1 MLKNFIACA
10 PIVEFFSL
18 CFSSVL
24 HVPSLYLT
32 FLMRWRRFFC
42 FSRTR
47 MWMRMRT
54 SSLKHVSAHSPS
66 SMVSLAHTHIFGRCS
81 HNNTL
86 LSHFSSFCVYLH
98 FCVLEQFS
106 FCLRMHTL
114 HNLRWRRTFSR
125 FSSLWQRIF
134 WAFGF
139 SAHSTFH
146 IYSFEGFVGLSTN
159 F

>member
-47 MWMRMRT
+47 MRMRMRT

-86 LSHFSSFCVYLH
+86 LSHFSSFFVSLTTYILSFWLFGTFYLSYLQFRRSCWLIYKFLGFAIPLIFFLLSYSSRYFH
-98 FCVLEQFS
+98 F
-106 FCLRMHTL
+106 
-114 HNLRWRRTFSR
+114 
-125 FSSLWQRIF
+125 
-134 WAFGF
+134 
-139 SAHSTFH
+139 
-146 IYSFEGFVGLSTN
+146 
-159 F
+159 